1 VSGFSLTAL
10 FIVEGCKGRGLG
22 MILITGATGF
32 IGSAMACALNRQG
45 RTDLLLCDT
54 FGEQEKWK
62 NILGITYKRFIRRD
76 ELFGFLGESPL
87 ARQITAV
94 IHLGACSDTTEADM
108 DYLLENNVNYSIK
121 LCQWALD
128 HDARFVYASSA
139 AVYGDGSL
147 GFSDADEL
155 TPKLKP
161 LNKYGFSKWMF
172 DLWVLEND
180 LAGRVA
186 GLRYFNVF
194 GPNEYHKDAMASV
207 VFRAYPQAMNESRV
221 RLFESHRSDVA
232 HGEQARDF
240 IYIDEAADITLFV
253 LKNKNAN
260 GIFNAGTGRAHTF
273 NELAHGLFDGLQKKP
288 AIEYF
293 PMPGELQARY
303 QYFTQA
309 DMTRLRASGYAEQ
322 KDRFKEFVARYVRE
336 YLAPGC
342 RYLQEVF

>member
-1 VSGFSLTAL
+1 
-10 FIVEGCKGRGLG
+10 

-32 IGSAMACALNRQG
+32 IGSALACTLNRQG
-45 RTDLLLCDT
+45 RADLLLCDT
-54 FGEQEKWK
+54 FGAQEKWK
-62 NILGITYKRFIRRD
+62 NILGITHSRFIPRD
-76 ELFGFLGESPL
+76 ELFAFLKDSPL
-87 ARQITAV
+87 ARKITAV

-108 DYLLENNVNYSIK
+108 DFLLANNVSYSIN

-128 HDARFVYASSA
+128 HDVRFVYASSA

-147 GFSDADEL
+147 GFSDADAL

-172 DLWVLEND
+172 DMWILENK
-180 LAGRVA
+180 LISKVA

-194 GPNEYHKDAMASV
+194 GPNEYHKDKMASV
-207 VFRAYPQAMNESRV
+207 VFRSFPQAMKEGRV
-221 RLFESHRSDVA
+221 RLFESHRRDVA

-253 LKNKNAN
+253 LKNKKAN

-273 NELAHGLFDGLQKKP
+273 NELACGLFEGLQKKP

-293 PMPGELQARY
+293 PMPGELQERY
-303 QYFTQA
+303 QYFTLA
-309 DMTRLRASGYAEQ
+309 DMARLRLTGYPEQ
-322 KDRFKEFVARYVRE
+322 KDRFKEYVARYVRE

-342 RYLQEVF
+342 RYLQEVI